1 MRRRGTKLCILGIT
15 GSVGTQTVAIAKK
28 LGYKIVGCSFHSNVT
43 LGKQIAKDNDIK
55 YCYCSNQISN
65 GNCQSFDDLIKKAKP
80 DLVVNCIIGFAGL
93 KGTLAALHNNV
104 DLALSNKESVVTAG
118 WYIFAYA
125 KKHHLRVLP
134 IDSEHTNLYY
144 QLLQARKKDV
154 NHLYITC
161 SGGKYLNKPKSVTS
175 KVTYEQAI
183 SHKNWKMGPKITIDS
198 NTLVNKCFE
207 VVEAYWYFNTKRI
220 SVLHDPTSII
230 HSAIML
236 DNGQFL
242 YSNSKPVMTGPI
254 GWAISNFSY
263 KLPSNLQAEPTTNV
277 LTKMDSIKPI
287 SWAYE
292 IMNDK
297 TNSLGIIV
305 NAADEV
311 AIKLF
316 KAKMLKFNQITD
328 YIENAMK
335 KIRRR
340 PIKTIEQIFEF
351 DKEVRL
357 SSIKYWK

>member
-28 LGYKIVGCSFHSNVT
+28 LGYRIVGCSFHNNVE
-43 LGKQIAKDNDIK
+43 LGKKIVKEKHIK
-55 YCYCSNQISN
+55 YYYCSNQISN
-65 GNCQSFDDLIKKAKP
+65 GNCQSFDDLIAKAKP
-80 DLVVNCIIGFAGL
+80 DLVVNAIIGFAGL
-93 KGTLAALHNNV
+93 KGTLAALHNHV

-125 KKHHLRVLP
+125 KKHNIKVLP

-144 QLLQARKKDV
+144 QLLQAEDKNV

-161 SGGKYLNKPKSVTS
+161 SGGKYLNKPKNVTS
-175 KVTYEQAI
+175 KVTYDQAI
-183 SHKNWKMGPKITIDS
+183 THKNWKMGAKITIDS

-207 VVEAYWYFNTKRI
+207 VIEAYWYFNTKRI

-230 HSAIML
+230 HSAIIL
-236 DNGQFL
+236 DNGQFI
-242 YSNSKPVMTGPI
+242 YSHSKPVMTGPI
-254 GWAISNFSY
+254 GWAISDFSY
-263 KLPSNLQAEPTTNV
+263 KLPPSLNAQPKTNI
-277 LTKMDSIKPI
+277 LTKMDKIRPI

-297 TNSLGIIV
+297 TNSLGIIA

-316 KAKMLKFNQITD
+316 KAKMLRFDQITD

-335 KIRRR
+335 KIKRC
-340 PIKTIEQIFEF
+340 PVKTIDQIYEL
-351 DKEVRL
+351 DKEARL
-357 SSIKYWK
+357 ASIKYWK